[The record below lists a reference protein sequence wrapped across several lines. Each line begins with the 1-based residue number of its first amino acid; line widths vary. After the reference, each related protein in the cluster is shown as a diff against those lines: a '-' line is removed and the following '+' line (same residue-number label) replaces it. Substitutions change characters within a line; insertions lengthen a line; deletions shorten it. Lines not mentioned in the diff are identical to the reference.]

1 MTLRIKA
8 VEETPEQMNT
18 TMTLILVNSA
28 LVTLFSI
35 FSSRLAGWLEQ
46 QNPAYKPIGLGIAGG
61 VTAIVAMQFPITIVP
76 GLFMD
81 LRSSAIAVCGL
92 MGGPVCAIFAAGIA
106 ITWRVLEGGVGAG
119 AGALSILLAAGAGVW
134 AGWRD
139 EQAILSL
146 RRIAAMG
153 LGLIILP
160 QVTLLVIPPETWPA
174 VIAVLPLLLP
184 MQCLA
189 ALLAAAVIRNET
201 LQRARLQEAKLYRT
215 VIESM
220 PEILTAKD
228 REGRF
233 ILTNPATAKALGLD
247 DPSQMIGKTDTDFH
261 SPELAACYRADEEAV
276 FAEGKPVHIEQ
287 SYETPLGAKGWYSTL
302 KYPIRDQKTG
312 DIIALATHSRD
323 ISKQK
328 ELEQQLAESRQQLAD
343 ALANM
348 ADGLVMFDRQG
359 KLVYCNER
367 YRSMFSKTADIRV
380 PGADLHDIIVASRA
394 RGEET
399 TPRDSEPILAEQTL
413 DSLPVLPLTPGKRE
427 IALWDGRTLEA
438 QTRSVG
444 GGGSLIVFT
453 DITRAKQAEGLL
465 RHTNRALE
473 KAAFTDGLT
482 GLYNRRAFDVQLR
495 QEFARSHRTGSGVSL
510 LMIDID
516 HFKLFNDRYGHQ
528 AGDQCLRQI
537 ATTLRSVAKRST
549 DIAARYGGEE
559 MALILSDTD
568 LAGGSTVAEYYCQ
581 AVRDLHILHG
591 DSEKGIVTVSIGVA
605 AVPADDIQSSDDLV
619 ASADA
624 ALYQA
629 KHSGRDQYFTAS
641 HAAALDTV
649 SQNRK
654 PALAIGNV
662 LK

>member
-1 MTLRIKA
+1 M
-8 VEETPEQMNT
+8 EETPEQMNT

-35 FSSRLAGWLEQ
+35 VSSRLAGWLEQ
-46 QNPAYKPIGLGIAGG
+46 QNHAYRPIGLGIAGG

-81 LRSSAIAVCGL
+81 LRSSAIAVCAL

-106 ITWRVLEGGVGAG
+106 ITWRVLEGGIGAG
-119 AGALSILLAAGAGVW
+119 AGALAILLAAGAGVW

-146 RRIAAMG
+146 RRIATMG
-153 LGLIILP
+153 LGLLILP
-160 QVTLLVIPPETWPA
+160 QVTLLVIPSETWPA
-174 VIAVLPLLLP
+174 VFAVLPLLLP

-189 ALLAAAVIRNET
+189 ALLAAIVIRSET

-220 PEILTAKD
+220 PETLTAKD
-228 REGRF
+228 RDGRF
-233 ILTNPATAKALGLD
+233 ILTNLASATALGLN
-247 DPSQMIGKTDTDFH
+247 DPAQMIGKTDADFH
-261 SPELAACYRADEEAV
+261 SPELAARYRADEEAV
-276 FAEGKPVHIEQ
+276 FAESQPVHIEQ
-287 SYETPLGAKGWYSTL
+287 SYETPTGAKGWYSTL
-302 KYPIRDQKTG
+302 KYPICDQQTG
-312 DIIALATHSRD
+312 EIIALATHSRD

-380 PGADLHDIIVASRA
+380 PGADLHDIIAASRA

-399 TPRDSEPILAEQTL
+399 TPRDSDTILPEQAF
-413 DSLPVLPLTPGKRE
+413 DSLPVLPLVPGKRE
-427 IALWDGRTLEA
+427 ITLWDGRSLEA

-537 ATTLRSVAKRST
+537 AATLRSVAKRST

-581 AVRDLHILHG
+581 AVRDLHIPHG

-605 AVPADDIQSSDDLV
+605 AVPSDDIHSSDDLI

-629 KHSGRDQYFTAS
+629 KHSGRDRYVIAS
-641 HAAALDTV
+641 HAPVLDMGQ
-649 SQNRK
+649 QNRK
-654 PALAIGNV
+654 PALAIGNA

>member
-1 MTLRIKA
+1 
-8 VEETPEQMNT
+8 MNT
-18 TMTLILVNSA
+18 TMTIILVNSA
-28 LVTLFSI
+28 LVTLFSLV
-35 FSSRLAGWLEQ
+35 SSRLAGWLEQ
-46 QNPAYKPIGLGIAGG
+46 QNPTYRPIGLGIAGG

-81 LRSSAIAVCGL
+81 LRNSAIAVCGL

-106 ITWRVLEGGVGAG
+106 ITWRVLEGGIGAG

-134 AGWRD
+134 AGGRD

-153 LGLIILP
+153 LGLTILP
-160 QVTLLVIPPETWPA
+160 QITLLVLPPETWPA
-174 VIAVLPLLLP
+174 VFAVLPLLLP
-184 MQCLA
+184 MQSLA
-189 ALLAAAVIRNET
+189 ALLAAAVIRSET
-201 LQRARLQEAKLYRT
+201 LQRVRLQEAKLYRT

-220 PEILTAKD
+220 PETLTAKN

-247 DPSQMIGKTDTDFH
+247 DPAQMIGKSDADFH
-261 SPELAACYRADEEAV
+261 SSELAARYRADEEAV

-287 SYETPLGAKGWYSTL
+287 SYETPAGVKGWYSTL
-302 KYPIRDQKTG
+302 KYPICDQRTG
-312 DIIALATHSRD
+312 EIIALATHSRD

-380 PGADLHDIIVASRA
+380 PGADLHDIIAASRA

-399 TPRDSEPILAEQTL
+399 APRDSDPILPEQSL
-413 DSLPVLPLTPGKRE
+413 DSLPVLPLVPGKRE

-453 DITRAKQAEGLL
+453 DVTRAKQAEGLL

-482 GLYNRRAFDVQLR
+482 GLYNRRAFDVHLR

-568 LAGGSTVAEYYCQ
+568 LAGGATVAEYYCQ
-581 AVRDLHILHG
+581 AVRDLHIPHG

-605 AVPADDIQSSDDLV
+605 AVPCDDIHSSDDLV

-624 ALYQA
+624 ALYKA

-641 HAAALDTV
+641 HAPALDTFQ
-649 SQNRK
+649 QNCK
-654 PALAIGNV
+654 PASAIGNA

>member
-1 MTLRIKA
+1 
-8 VEETPEQMNT
+8 MNT

-35 FSSRLAGWLEQ
+35 VSSRLAGWLEQ
-46 QNPAYKPIGLGIAGG
+46 QNHAYRPIGLGIAGG

-81 LRSSAIAVCGL
+81 LRSSAIAVCAL

-106 ITWRVLEGGVGAG
+106 ITWRVLEGGIGAG
-119 AGALSILLAAGAGVW
+119 AGALAILLAAGAGVW

-146 RRIAAMG
+146 RRIATMG
-153 LGLIILP
+153 LGLLILP
-160 QVTLLVIPPETWPA
+160 QVTLLVIPSETWPA
-174 VIAVLPLLLP
+174 VFAVLPLLLP

-189 ALLAAAVIRNET
+189 ALLAAIVIRSET

-220 PEILTAKD
+220 PETLTAKD
-228 REGRF
+228 RDGRF
-233 ILTNPATAKALGLD
+233 ILTNLASATALGLN
-247 DPSQMIGKTDTDFH
+247 DPAQMIGKTDADFH
-261 SPELAACYRADEEAV
+261 SPELAARYRADEEAV
-276 FAEGKPVHIEQ
+276 FAESQPVHIEQ
-287 SYETPLGAKGWYSTL
+287 SYETPTGAKGWYSTL
-302 KYPIRDQKTG
+302 KYPICDQQTG
-312 DIIALATHSRD
+312 EIIALATHSRD

-380 PGADLHDIIVASRA
+380 PGADLHDIIAASRA

-399 TPRDSEPILAEQTL
+399 TPRDSDTILPEQAF
-413 DSLPVLPLTPGKRE
+413 DSLPVLPLVPGKRE
-427 IALWDGRTLEA
+427 ITLWDGRSLEA

-537 ATTLRSVAKRST
+537 AATLRSVAKRST

-581 AVRDLHILHG
+581 AVRDLHIPHG

-605 AVPADDIQSSDDLV
+605 AVPSDDIHSSDDLI

-629 KHSGRDQYFTAS
+629 KHSGRDRYVIAS
-641 HAAALDTV
+641 HAPVLDMGQ
-649 SQNRK
+649 QNRK
-654 PALAIGNV
+654 PALAIGNA